1 METRKTIHALK
12 FGVAQCCSSNSSI
25 HILTS
30 FLSCM
35 RNTLLL
41 LNRHAVYEYMARL
54 LNNKNDRL
62 NEQCKS
68 KLSWTTHIQTHVP
81 RCVCFLMV
89 KNKSNLYFF
98 YIALT
103 MIFVKLQFTL
113 FMCVLCKKETSILIR
128 YSSSTK
134 ANLALLD
141 AIKSLCFVFYYF
153 REISS

>member
-41 LNRHAVYEYMARL
+41 LNRHAVYVYMARL
-54 LNNKNDRL
+54 LTNTNDGL

-68 KLSWTTHIQTHVP
+68 NLSWTTHIQTHVL
-81 RCVCFLMV
+81 RCVWMV
-89 KNKSNLYFF
+89 RNKSNLYFF
-98 YIALT
+98 
-103 MIFVKLQFTL
+103 IFLWWWFSLNCNSRYLCVFCAKRNINFNTVFLLNKSQF
-113 FMCVLCKKETSILIR
+113 C
-128 YSSSTK
+128 
-134 ANLALLD
+134 
-141 AIKSLCFVFYYF
+141 SLGCH
-153 REISS
+153 